1 MEFIVSY
8 LHVVVLHGVL
18 AILALRRV
26 WRARGAEIPVLSFF
40 WAALALAVPL
50 LGPIM
55 TLGFAMPPRHQGSIP
70 PARHVGGNLFW
81 HGGWR

>member
-1 MEFIVSY
+1 MEFILPY

-40 WAALALAVPL
+40 WAALAVPL

-55 TLGFAMPPRHQGSIP
+55 TLGFAMPPRHHESLP
-70 PARHVGGNLFW
+70 PTRYANRGDQPW
-81 HGGWR
+81 QGGWR